1 MSVKI
6 TSCINRNCKIYV
18 SNSVQGAVG
27 STQKIWQQR
36 CAEISLP
43 PLKHLQ
49 AKNLYKNNYLCP
61 PLKNTCRVGQGVKT
75 PPFHGGITGSNPVR
89 GTLLKAER
97 PSCIGFQAVFLFQSI
112 NIVTKVAETV
122 SF

>member
-1 MSVKI
+1 MSKLRHVQYI
-6 TSCINRNCKIYV
+6 MYNILMLVTSLRQC
-18 SNSVQGAVG
+18 SNIRSIKDLATKVHGSIFAVL
-27 STQKIWQQR
+27 TK
-36 CAEISLP
+36 
-43 PLKHLQ
+43 K
-49 AKNLYKNNYLCP
+49 
-61 PLKNTCRVGQGVKT
+61 CRVGQGVKT

-97 PSCIGFQAVFLFQSI
+97 PSCIEFQAVFLFQSI